1 MYSKY
6 YLFNIEY
13 VESNF
18 HIRYTLNIETFYIIN
33 HWTFCQISRSWL
45 GSIGRLLTIFVGFG
59 LMCNALFSYICQISY
74 SLLKNYVLY
83 TIQYILRMYSNAY
96 PLKANIHILT
106 LQQEGLHAHSTLSIG
121 NLISQIIVFMLKNTF
136 LDVRND
142 NQNVI
147 SSRKT

>member
-1 MYSKY
+1 MQILFIQYWICWKIFNKVIFISATYWISKH
-6 YLFNIEY
+6 FI
-13 VESNF
+13 
-18 HIRYTLNIETFYIIN
+18 LNY
-33 HWTFCQISRSWL
+33 WTFCQISRSWL

-121 NLISQIIVFMLKNTF
+121 NLISQIIVFMLKIPF
-136 LDVRND
+136 
-142 NQNVI
+142 
-147 SSRKT
+147 